1 MWRPCPREVAG
12 FGPMIFVAL
21 VLFKNALALL
31 KLAMIIGDNQKRDNL
46 EIWNLI
52 KKCDTALIIIRRKR
66 SPPTADKS
74 VREVGWLVDN

>member
-31 KLAMIIGDNQKRDNL
+31 KLAMIGDNQKRDNL

-52 KKCDTALIIIRRKR
+52 KKCDTTIIRRKKM
-66 SPPTADKS
+66 PPKIAPNG
-74 VREVGWLVDN
+74 R